1 MGGPVQK
8 WKGHLFNRKK
18 RKVKYSIVIY
28 KKEEAAKLK
37 KSNIVSTL
45 SSHCLWNTLH
55 QQSSDQAEQ
64 NSTKKLCNIKTISK
78 FPFNSSYNIGNG
90 ALN

>member
-1 MGGPVQK
+1 MGEYRSGRVI
-8 WKGHLFNRKK
+8 FSTE
-18 RKVKYSIVIY
+18 KYSIVEYI
-28 KKEEAAKLK
+28 KEEAAKLK
-37 KSNIVSTL
+37 KSNIVPTL

-55 QQSSDQAEQ
+55 QPSSAQAEH

-78 FPFNSSYNIGNG
+78 FPSDSSYIGNG